1 MALSGTISGS
11 YRGYTL
17 QTQWTARQNI
27 SGNYSDITATH
38 KLVCA
43 STYSLYI
50 SARSNTCKIDGT
62 TKTFASPAISTAGNQ
77 TITLGT
83 TSQRVYH
90 NADGTKSFAIQTIFN
105 MQAEIAGV
113 WVSNITASGNVVL
126 DTIPRNAQITSASD
140 FTDEQNPSFNYS
152 NAGGFT
158 MSASLTF
165 AGQSISRSIGNA
177 TSGTYTFN
185 LTETERN
192 KLLNATPNSKT
203 LSVTFLL
210 QTTISGVI
218 YNYTTTRTMTVINA
232 TPTAPTLAYQ
242 DSNSTTVAITGDN
255 QRIIQNKSI
264 LQATIGT
271 GTAKKGASIVSYSTT
286 INGVTVAGN
295 GVKTIGTIDTA
306 QNAKLITTITDSRG
320 FTNTAEVQVIIDA
333 WQDPTAI
340 VTAYRVNNFET
351 STRLLV
357 DSNYSY
363 LNGQNTITCEYCYKK
378 ASDANYNSW
387 TTIANNT
394 QATIQL
400 DNLYEWNIKVRIKDA
415 LSGYIEYVKQIGKG
429 IPILF
434 IDTDKQ
440 SVGVNC
446 FPTGTG
452 TLEVGGASVVES
464 GSNANG
470 SYTKFYDGTMICT
483 KKVSFNH
490 TFTEP
495 WGSMFTTSLI
505 DLGDYPAPFSEV
517 PTVNASI
524 MSNYSCFIQ
533 RIGDYSA
540 TKVGTTYLSRP
551 VNTNALGYIAII
563 AVGKWK

>member
-27 SGNYSDITATH
+27 GGNYSDITATH
-38 KLVCA
+38 KLICA
-43 STYSLYI
+43 NTYSLYI
-50 SARSNTCKIDGT
+50 SARNNTCKIDGT

-77 TITLGT
+77 TIILGT

-140 FTDEQNPSFNYS
+140 FTDEQNPSFNFS

-165 AGQSISRSIGNA
+165 AGQSINRSIGNA

-185 LTETERN
+185 LTEAERN

-203 LSVTFLL
+203 LSVTFTL

-218 YNYTTTRTMTVINA
+218 YNNTASRTMTVVNA

-264 LQATIGT
+264 LQAIIGT

-286 INGVTVAGN
+286 INGVTVTGN
-295 GVKTIGTIDTA
+295 GTKTIGTIDTA

-333 WQDPTAI
+333 WQEPTAI

-363 LNGQNTITCEYCYKK
+363 INGRNTITCEYCYKK

-394 QATIQL
+394 QVTIQL
-400 DNLYEWNIKVRIKDA
+400 DNLYEWNIKVRIKDV

-434 IDTDKQ
+434 LDTDKK

-446 FPTGTG
+446 YPAGTG

-470 SYTKFYDGTMICT
+470 NYIKYYDGTMICT

-490 TFTEP
+490 TFTEA
-495 WGSMFTTSLI
+495 WGSLYTTSLI
-505 DLGDYPAPFSEV
+505 DLGDYPVPFIEV
-517 PTVNASI
+517 PAVNASI

-551 VNTNALGYIAII
+551 VNTNALGYIVITAI
-563 AVGKWK
+563 GKWK